1 MTQTTMDLTLLQH
14 VLEVSRRM
22 AETTSLVPLLN
33 YAMEEAVKLVG
44 AEHGFLMLRQADGTP
59 HIVVRI
65 PQDEVGEE
73 QYSHSILTQV
83 FETGEPVV
91 LRNAI
96 ADDKYKYA
104 RSVMNLKLRSVMCV
118 PLVSRGEKLGAIYVE
133 NRNISG
139 RFNAE
144 SLPPLTLFAN
154 QAAVAIENAILI
166 ENLEERVQER
176 TRELED
182 AKVNVEHSWMDAVE
196 ANRLRTV
203 FLSNVA
209 HDMRSPLSIVV
220 GSLTMLSEGMLG
232 ELNGEQLEWVVKAN
246 NAANNALKLTND
258 VFDLVKLEMGVMKV
272 HKEHV
277 DLQHFLKQIYS
288 ISKGLNWPPEVS
300 FEFDVSDD
308 MPILCMDPD
317 RIQQVLLNLMSNA
330 LKATQQGS
338 ITLYGRYLPDQR
350 SVLIGVRDTGAGI
363 SQENLAKVFTRFQTF
378 STDTKQKRTSTGL
391 GLAICR
397 DLVEMHKGTIWAE
410 SELDVGSDFKFTL
423 PANPD
428 DSDCANAN

>member
-22 AETTSLVPLLN
+22 AENTSLVPLLN

-44 AEHGFLMLRQADGTP
+44 AERGYLMLRQHDGTP

-65 PQDEVGEE
+65 PQDEAGEE

-83 FETGEPVV
+83 FETGESVM

-96 ADDKYKYA
+96 ADDRYKMA

-118 PLVSRGEKLGAIYVE
+118 PLISRGEKLGAIYVE

-139 RFNAE
+139 RFGEE

-176 TRELED
+176 TQELED
-182 AKVNVEHSWMDAVE
+182 AKENVEHSWMDAVE

-209 HDMRSPLSIVV
+209 HDLRSPLSIVI
-220 GSLTMLSEGMLG
+220 GSLTMLSERMLG
-232 ELNGEQLEWVVKAN
+232 DLNEEQAEWVTKAN
-246 NAANNALKLTND
+246 DAANNALKLTND

-272 HKEHV
+272 HKERV
-277 DLQHFLKQIYS
+277 DLAHFLRQVYS
-288 ISKGLNWPPEVS
+288 ISQGLNWSPGVS
-300 FEFDVSDD
+300 FGFDVSDD
-308 MPILCMDPD
+308 LPLVCMDPD

-338 ITLYGRYLPDQR
+338 ITLYGRYLPDHN
-350 SVLIGVRDTGAGI
+350 SVLVGIRDTGAGI
-363 SQENLAKVFTRFQTF
+363 SQDNLAKVFTRFQTF
-378 STDTKQKRTSTGL
+378 STDKKQKRGSTGL

-397 DLVEMHKGTIWAE
+397 DLIEMHKGQIWAE

-423 PANPD
+423 PIDPNDPECQSA
-428 DSDCANAN
+428 